1 MEEDQEEHLLSS
13 VCQILIC
20 KIIYRSCV
28 FLYMTWEERG
38 GFMSRGAYIIEI
50 RRFLILYTETLGT
63 SLISLKC
70 DWCNQRFFIRMKTQ
84 ALL

>member
-13 VCQILIC
+13 VSQILIC

-50 RRFLILYTETLGT
+50 RRFLILYTV
-63 SLISLKC
+63 SLLSTPKYAPSIGMC
-70 DWCNQRFFIRMKTQ
+70 TVTRM
-84 ALL
+84 

>member
-50 RRFLILYTETLGT
+50 RRFLILYTVSLVKLHST
-63 SLISLKC
+63 SVKSFSNYIL
-70 DWCNQRFFIRMKTQ
+70 
-84 ALL
+84 